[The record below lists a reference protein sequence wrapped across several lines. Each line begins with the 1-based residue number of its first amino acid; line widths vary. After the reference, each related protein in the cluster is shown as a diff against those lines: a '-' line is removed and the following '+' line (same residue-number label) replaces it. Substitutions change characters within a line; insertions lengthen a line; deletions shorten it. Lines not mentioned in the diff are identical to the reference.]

1 MSSKK
6 AKPDPQSSILEL
18 FSLYQAA
25 REKETKAKEAY
36 ERLSVD
42 CDLLKSQL
50 VARIPPNAISAG
62 VEHKRFERKS
72 VSYAEALKQ
81 VTERLIPKTK
91 QPEVLVIVE
100 ANTKIT
106 YTDKIEL
113 AR

>member
-6 AKPDPQSSILEL
+6 ASKPDATIPEL
-18 FSLYQAA
+18 FALYVKT
-25 REKETKAKEAY
+25 REKEQAAKEALD
-36 ERLSVD
+36 RISVD
-42 CDLLKSQL
+42 VDLIKKQL
-50 VARIPPNAISAG
+50 VALIPPNTISAG

-91 QPEVLVIVE
+91 QPEVSVIVE

-106 YTDKIEL
+106 YTDKIE
-113 AR
+113 AAE